1 MNVSNLVITGET
13 MAKANKPLSNRRKS
27 ELRTQKL
34 KELAESGKL
43 AMIRSRGDLAEA
55 VGYTYSQRN
64 SAGYQWVHYK
74 IERGELKET
83 LVGYT
88 ENGAAEYEYQY
99 VGKKIAM
106 PSKEAT
112 ESALAMYD
120 RLKQDSIEQS
130 MAELNSPM
138 VTFYKG
144 DITIS
149 LEFMSEEGIAQII
162 KEVMKGE

>member
-1 MNVSNLVITGET
+1 
-13 MAKANKPLSNRRKS
+13 MAKANKPLSNRKKG
-27 ELRTQKL
+27 ELRNLKL

-43 AMIRSRGDLAEA
+43 AMIRNRGDLAEA
-55 VGYTYSQRN
+55 VGYTYSQR
-64 SAGYQWVHYK
+64 SGAGYQWVHYK

-88 ENGAAEYEYQY
+88 ENGSAEYEYQY
-99 VGKKIAM
+99 LGKQQDT
-106 PSKEAT
+106 PRKEAA
-112 ESALAMYD
+112 ERVLEEYD
-120 RLKQDSIEQS
+120 RLKQESIEEN
-130 MAELNSPM
+130 MEKLTSPM

-149 LEFMSEEGIAQII
+149 LEFMSEECIAQII

>member
-13 MAKANKPLSNRRKS
+13 MAKANKPLSNRKKG

-43 AMIRSRGDLAEA
+43 SMIRTRGDLAEA
-55 VGYTYSQRN
+55 VGYTYSQRGN
-64 SAGYQWVHYK
+64 AGYQWVHYK
-74 IERGELKET
+74 IEKGELKET

-88 ENGAAEYEYQY
+88 ENGSAEYEYQY
-99 VGKKIAM
+99 LGKKTTT

-138 VTFYKG
+138 VTIYKG

-162 KEVMKGE
+162 KSIMES

>member
-13 MAKANKPLSNRRKS
+13 MEKANKPLSNRKKG

-43 AMIRSRGDLAEA
+43 SMIKTRGDLAEA
-55 VGYTYSQRN
+55 VGYTYAQRGN
-64 SAGYQWVHYK
+64 AGYQWVHYK

-88 ENGAAEYEYQY
+88 DNGAAEYEYQY
-99 VGKKIAM
+99 VGKNIAT

-120 RLKQDSIEQS
+120 KLKQDSIEQS
-130 MAELNSPM
+130 MAELTSST
-138 VTFYKG
+138 VTIYKG
-144 DITIS
+144 DTTIAIENIS
-149 LEFMSEEGIAQII
+149 DTTLVNII
-162 KEVMKGE
+162 KEFVK

>member
-1 MNVSNLVITGET
+1 
-13 MAKANKPLSNRRKS
+13 MAKANKPLSNKKKG

-43 AMIRSRGDLAEA
+43 SMIRTRGDLAEA
-55 VGYTYSQRN
+55 VGYTYSQRSN
-64 SAGYQWVHYK
+64 AGYQWVHYK
-74 IERGELKET
+74 IEKGELKET

-88 ENGAAEYEYQY
+88 DNGAAEYEYQY
-99 VGKKIAM
+99 ISKNIAT

-120 RLKQDSIEQS
+120 KLKQDSIEKS

-149 LEFMSEEGIAQII
+149 LEFMSEEGIARII
-162 KEVMKGE
+162 KEVMSGE

>member
-1 MNVSNLVITGET
+1 
-13 MAKANKPLSNRRKS
+13 MAKANKPLSNRKKG

-43 AMIRSRGDLAEA
+43 SMIRNRGDLAEA
-55 VGYTYSQRN
+55 VGYTYSQR
-64 SAGYQWVHYK
+64 SGAGYQWVHYK

-83 LVGYT
+83 FVGYT
-88 ENGAAEYEYQY
+88 ENGSAEYEYQY
-99 VGKKIAM
+99 IGKQQNV
-106 PSKEAT
+106 SRKEAVDQVL
-112 ESALAMYD
+112 EEYEK
-120 RLKQDSIEQS
+120 LKQESIEEN
-130 MAELNSPM
+130 MAKLTSPM

-162 KEVMKGE
+162 KEVMKD

>member
-1 MNVSNLVITGET
+1 ME
-13 MAKANKPLSNRRKS
+13 KANKPLSNKKKG
-27 ELRTQKL
+27 ELRTKKL

-43 AMIRSRGDLAEA
+43 SMIRTRGDLAEA
-55 VGYTYSQRN
+55 VGYPYAQRN
-64 SAGYQWVHYK
+64 NAGYQWVHYR

-88 ENGAAEYEYQY
+88 DNGSAEYEYQY
-99 VGKKIAM
+99 LGKQQDV
-106 PSKEAT
+106 PRKEVV
-112 ESALAMYD
+112 ERVLEDYNK
-120 RLKQDSIEQS
+120 LKQDSIEEN
-130 MAELNSPM
+130 MKKLTSPI

-162 KEVMKGE
+162 KSVMEI